1 MIPIIV
7 ILILFP
13 ISTFLHEMG
22 HYITARMT
30 GIKASEIRMGL
41 GPVIMKIHRP
51 SLHIEVG
58 LFFFLGAYTISRGSD
73 QTGDFQRLLISL
85 NGPLVNLV
93 LALYAYLILN
103 TLQGDLSEALVSLFA
118 FINIWIA
125 IGNLIPFQIKGKK
138 SDGWI
143 VFESLWKV
151 IKRKTAH

>member
-30 GIKASEIRMGL
+30 GIKATEIRMGL
-41 GPVIMKIHRP
+41 GPAILKIKRP
-51 SLHIEVG
+51 TLNLEVG
-58 LFFFLGAYTISRGSD
+58 LFFFLGAYTVSQGSE

-93 LALYAYLILN
+93 LAIYAYLILK
-103 TLQGDLSEALVSLFA
+103 TPQGDVYEALVSLFA
-118 FINIWIA
+118 FINMWIA
-125 IGNLIPFQIKGKK
+125 IGNLIPFQIKGRK

-143 VFESLWKV
+143 VFESLWNV